1 MLPVNSQIIVASQM
15 CQLFKD
21 SETPEILTRID
32 SYNYVNGSYSS
43 NRHLECIALLLA
55 QSLLTYE
62 YRPITLAL
70 CNKSILQNT
79 LRYFTIA
86 TKTARCAYFGPF

>member
-1 MLPVNSQIIVASQM
+1 MLPVNSQITVASQM

-21 SETPEILTRID
+21 SETPEKLTRID
-32 SYNYVNGSYSS
+32 SYKYINGSCPS

-62 YRPITLAL
+62 YRPIALAL
-70 CNKSILQNT
+70 V
-79 LRYFTIA
+79 
-86 TKTARCAYFGPF
+86 